1 MIENTLT
8 VSSSSGIND
17 SVVGYS
23 APILSLSS
31 MAMLVELRI
40 STWTARKRDEES
52 TTEVNNDK
60 GASHDAGAVYKY
72 LMAGSNHLEKIN
84 KYAAKCRAWHGSQTL
99 PWMKGV
105 SLLPMENFFKYRE
118 QLGTMEANF
127 HTLISEFLAEYPKL
141 VNTQA
146 FKLGKYYRA
155 DEFPHVDSLPN
166 KFKFVYNFLPVP
178 ESGDFR
184 INCES
189 RVKADLQEQYDK
201 MFQDKIKDAMRDPWD
216 RLHNVLTHLVER
228 LEETPE
234 GQRKVFR
241 DSVLTNAIE
250 MCDVLTRL
258 NVTKD
263 PKLEEARRMLERA
276 ISGMDADDLRKI
288 GSARVELH
296 SSVKDIL
303 DKFNW

>member
-1 MIENTLT
+1 
-8 VSSSSGIND
+8 
-17 SVVGYS
+17 
-23 APILSLSS
+23 
-31 MAMLVELRI
+31 
-40 STWTARKRDEES
+40 
-52 TTEVNNDK
+52 
-60 GASHDAGAVYKY
+60 
-72 LMAGSNHLEKIN
+72 
-84 KYAAKCRAWHGSQTL
+84 
-99 PWMKGV
+99 
-105 SLLPMENFFKYRE
+105 
-118 QLGTMEANF
+118 
-127 HTLISEFLAEYPKL
+127 
-141 VNTQA
+141 
-146 FKLGKYYRA
+146 
-155 DEFPHVDSLPN
+155 
-166 KFKFVYNFLPVP
+166 
-178 ESGDFR
+178 
-184 INCES
+184 
-189 RVKADLQEQYDK
+189 